1 MKERRKKERIDKRL
15 RSNDKKKKKITIRDG
30 NKRARGGKDEDP
42 PVINC
47 IGRIEIATTDS
58 AKIAWSVLPFV
69 TANDT
74 LR

>member
-1 MKERRKKERIDKRL
+1 MI
-15 RSNDKKKKKITIRDG
+15 KKKKKTIRDG